1 MAKQKAKAL
10 DSGYLKPPKEEC
22 DMSSSM
28 ETPVA
33 MTLKLPHATYVRL
46 KEVAAQRKTKG
57 QAIMLQA
64 VTEYLDRIRS

>member
-1 MAKQKAKAL
+1 MAKQKAKEL
-10 DSGYLKPPKEEC
+10 TGDLLKPAKK
-22 DMSSSM
+22 DANIGATI

-46 KEVAAQRKTKG
+46 KELAAQRKTKG

-64 VTEYLDRIRS
+64 VTEYLDRIG